1 MNSLFTFVGVLSMD
15 EYHGGRKKKVS
26 SGSGGRKG
34 KSRDKKLAHMGGVFS
49 STKVAEEPRKESK
62 RKRGGTT
69 RTRIKRAAFVNV
81 VAGGKSQKVKIEGVI
96 ESHNP
101 HYARQNIITKGALL
115 NTSLGKVKVTN
126 RVGQNGIVNGVLV
139 KEGA

>member
-1 MNSLFTFVGVLSMD
+1 MD

-49 STKVAEEPRKESK
+49 STKVADEPRRETQ

-69 RTRIKRAAFVNV
+69 RARVKRSAFVNV
-81 VAGGKSQKVKIEGVI
+81 VVEGKSQRVKIEGVV

-101 HYARQNIITKGALL
+101 HYARQNIITKGAVLT
-115 NTSLGKVKVTN
+115 TSLGKVKVTN
-126 RVGQNGIVNGVLV
+126 RVGQDGLVNGVLV
-139 KEGA
+139 K